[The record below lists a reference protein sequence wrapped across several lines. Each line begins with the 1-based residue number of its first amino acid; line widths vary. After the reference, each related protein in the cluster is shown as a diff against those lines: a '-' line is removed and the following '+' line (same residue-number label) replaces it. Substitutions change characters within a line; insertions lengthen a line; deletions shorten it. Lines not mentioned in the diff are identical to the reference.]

1 MHLNGK
7 LRPKPTSRLFLQ
19 DAVSGG
25 RALMERPAALR
36 ATWARGRLRVAYRGP
51 CYCSKDVVPHG
62 VEINQCVGCMRLP
75 CWLRRVVGDPYRH
88 AVEKASRRW
97 RGGRRDDSAEH
108 AVNF

>member
-1 MHLNGK
+1 MHLNGE

-62 VEINQCVGCMRLP
+62 VEVNQCVGCTEA
-75 CWLRRVVGDPYRH
+75 
-88 AVEKASRRW
+88 AVLAPSS
-97 RGGRRDDSAEH
+97 GGRPIPPRR
-108 AVNF
+108 

>member
-1 MHLNGK
+1 MHLNGE

-51 CYCSKDVVPHG
+51 CYCSKDVVPHC
-62 VEINQCVGCMRLP
+62 VEINQCVGCTPRNEA
-75 CWLRRVVGDPYRH
+75 
-88 AVEKASRRW
+88 AVLAPSS
-97 RGGRRDDSAEH
+97 GGRPIPPRR
-108 AVNF
+108 

>member
-1 MHLNGK
+1 MHLNGE

-51 CYCSKDVVPHG
+51 CYCSKDVVPHC
-62 VEINQCVGCMRLP
+62 VEINQCVALWSFLGNEA
-75 CWLRRVVGDPYRH
+75 
-88 AVEKASRRW
+88 AVLAPSS
-97 RGGRRDDSAEH
+97 GGRPVPPRR
-108 AVNF
+108 